1 MLVGLRWPSRL
12 CHSCAADCWPVHARA
27 AWCAWELMLS
37 ATNVK
42 RLVCMGL
49 LLAPSCARMH
59 TPPGHLICLP
69 SPFALTLAPAR
80 CALISLNSWHP
91 AVGTQS
97 TSRSS
102 TICGCFC
109 GCFTASHNVPFPAAA
124 VGASPK
130 NYRLLA
136 INGGI
141 YRLFAN
147 VVWDLGCCVSG
158 KWLSG

>member
-1 MLVGLRWPSRL
+1 MGLRWPSRL
-12 CHSCAADCWPVHARA
+12 CHSCASDCWPVHASCLVRMGVDAFCYEREEIGVYGIA
-27 AWCAWELMLS
+27 A
-37 ATNVK
+37 
-42 RLVCMGL
+42 G
-49 LLAPSCARMH
+49 CARMH

-69 SPFALTLAPAR
+69 SLFALTLAPAR

-91 AVGTQS
+91 AIGTQS

-147 VVWDLGCCVSG
+147 VVRDLGCCVSG

>member
-102 TICGCFC
+102 KICGCFC
-109 GCFTASHNVPFPAAA
+109 GCFTASLTVPFPATVGGPATCVRSNGQERSHWFEGQGAA
-124 VGASPK
+124 NTLTESLT
-130 NYRLLA
+130 R
-136 INGGI
+136 
-141 YRLFAN
+141 R
-147 VVWDLGCCVSG
+147 
-158 KWLSG
+158 